1 MSSQSR
7 ENQEP
12 DKEGPLLQSES
23 PDPTLIQA
31 IVLKPES
38 DYHSQQWK
46 NGLGT
51 TDEIAIYPPDKD
63 FTKDEFFWRFST
75 NTMHANC
82 SFSLFPGYDC
92 TTVILPTDEDK
103 KSKAHFSLSH
113 QGGESL
119 TKIQPLFPYSWQ
131 GEWATTC
138 KLSNSPVSCL
148 QFMLRRELGKAQVR
162 IEKIGSF
169 ETDLQGDVD
178 SGKNMLF
185 GAFALVYVV
194 EGFISVILDENYTHN
209 QKFELKKGETLLVE
223 RDEEA
228 SPTSILLNATN
239 QVGQSAYSGVEATVV
254 VIQIEEGK
262 TFGGILQPQSQSQAA
277 TTTTTATAHQEEESP
292 PQRFSNNDGIV
303 PSQRRPSNRRPSLLV
318 PMEQDGNNIK
328 APIAQSPTQELESKL
343 NEMHVSDKPK
353 RMGLERRDSLIN
365 MESFDPN
372 AIYEPPAFAL
382 IHKDTDMPPPV
393 TRDKLEVD
401 EFPLNTISTAWIK
414 MMTQGLSEWLKL
426 PIVVCR
432 GTEDGPVVGI
442 TAAVHGNE
450 LNGVPCIHRVI
461 SQIDV
466 NKLKGTVV
474 AVPCVNVWGFLKF
487 QREFA
492 DGRDLNRQF
501 PGKSD
506 GYASQV
512 FCDHLMNKIIS
523 QFNYMVD
530 LHTASFG
537 RINSY
542 YVRADMNDPLGAKM
556 AKLQQPQIL
565 LHNSGQDGTL
575 RSAAAARGIKAI
587 TVEIGNPQTFQDRYI
602 QWSFM
607 GIMRILDHFEMY
619 DLKNINMTEIETLA
633 NEENL
638 NGPPHTVLCSRG
650 FWLYTKTGGLLE
662 VYPGVNKLVKKGE
675 IIARIKNMFGNVID
689 EYFSPCT
696 GVVIGRSSNPVA
708 MAGDRIVHMGVIKR
722 TGEVLAKAAKENY

>member
-1 MSSQSR
+1 MNPK
-7 ENQEP
+7 EQES
-12 DKEGPLLQSES
+12 DNEGPLLQSES

-31 IVLKPES
+31 IVLKPET
-38 DYHSQQWK
+38 DYHSQLWK

-63 FTKDEFFWRFST
+63 FIKDDFFWRFST

-82 SFSLFPGYDC
+82 NFSVFPGYEC
-92 TTVILPTDEDK
+92 TTVILPTDEEQA
-103 KSKAHFSLSH
+103 KSKAYFSLSH
-113 QGGESL
+113 QGGESF
-119 TKIQPLFPYSWQ
+119 TKIQPLFPYSWH

-138 KLSNSPVSCL
+138 KLTNSPVECL
-148 QFMLRRELGKAQVR
+148 QFMLRRESGKAQVR

-194 EGFISVILDENYTHN
+194 EGFISVILDENHAHS
-209 QKFELKKGETLLVE
+209 QKFELKKGETLFVE
-223 RDEEA
+223 RDEDA

-239 QVGQSAYSGVEATVV
+239 QVGQSAFSGIEATVV

-262 TFGGILQPQSQSQAA
+262 TFGGILQPQQQSQP
-277 TTTTTATAHQEEESP
+277 QQQEQQQQQQQQEEEESP
-292 PQRFSNNDGIV
+292 PKRFSNNEGIV
-303 PSQRRPSNRRPSLLV
+303 PSQRRPSHRRPSLLV
-318 PMEQDGNNIK
+318 PMEQEGGAIK
-328 APIAQSPTQELESKL
+328 APVPVQSPTQDL
-343 NEMHVSDKPK
+343 DKPK

-414 MMTQGLSEWLKL
+414 IMTQGLSEWLKL
-426 PIVVCR
+426 PIIVCR

-466 NKLKGTVV
+466 SQLKGTVV
-474 AVPCVNVWGFLKF
+474 AVPCVNVWGFLRF

-501 PGKSD
+501 PGKED
-506 GYASQV
+506 GFSSQV
-512 FCDHLMNKIIS
+512 FSHHLMNKIIS
-523 QFNYMVD
+523 QFNYMID

-537 RINSY
+537 R
-542 YVRADMNDPLGAKM
+542 NDPVGAKM

-607 GIMRILDHFEMY
+607 GVMRILDHFEMY
-619 DLKNINMTEIETLA
+619 DLKNINMAEIQA
-633 NEENL
+633 FVNEENL

-650 FWLYTKTGGLLE
+650 FWIYTKTGGLLE
-662 VYPGVNKLVKKGE
+662 VYPGVNKLVKRGE

>member
-31 IVLKPES
+31 VVLKPES

-565 LHNSGQDGTL
+565 LHNSGQDGKL
-575 RSAAAARGIKAI
+575 INLASQGLPSLSDCIFGIQAR
-587 TVEIGNPQTFQDRYI
+587 
-602 QWSFM
+602 
-607 GIMRILDHFEMY
+607 Y
-619 DLKNINMTEIETLA
+619 DQLQPHAVSKPLQLK
-633 NEENL
+633 
-638 NGPPHTVLCSRG
+638 
-650 FWLYTKTGGLLE
+650 
-662 VYPGVNKLVKKGE
+662 
-675 IIARIKNMFGNVID
+675 
-689 EYFSPCT
+689 
-696 GVVIGRSSNPVA
+696 
-708 MAGDRIVHMGVIKR
+708 
-722 TGEVLAKAAKENY
+722 

>member
-1 MSSQSR
+1 MSATSK
-7 ENQEP
+7 ENPES

-63 FTKDEFFWRFST
+63 FIRDEFFWRFST

-82 SFSLFPGYDC
+82 SYSLFPGYDC

-103 KSKAHFSLSH
+103 KSKAYFSLSH
-113 QGGESL
+113 QGGETL

-131 GEWATTC
+131 GEWSTTC

-148 QFMLRRELGKAQVR
+148 QFMLRRELGKARVR
-162 IEKIGSF
+162 VEKIGSF

-194 EGFISVILDENYTHN
+194 EGFISVILDENHPHS
-209 QKFELKKGETLLVE
+209 QKFELKRGETLLVE
-223 RDEEA
+223 RDEDA

-239 QVGQSAYSGVEATVV
+239 QVGQSAFSGVEATVV

-262 TFGGILQPQSQSQAA
+262 TFGGILQPQSQSQGA
-277 TTTTTATAHQEEESP
+277 TATAPLEEETP

-318 PMEQDGNNIK
+318 PMEQESDAIK
-328 APIAQSPTQELESKL
+328 APTAQSPTAELDSKL
-343 NEMHVSDKPK
+343 QTMSASDEQPK
-353 RMGLERRDSLIN
+353 RVGLQRRDSLIN

-372 AIYEPPAFAL
+372 AIYQPPAFAL

-426 PIVVCR
+426 PIIVCR

-442 TAAVHGNE
+442 TAAVHG
-450 LNGVPCIHRVI
+450 
-461 SQIDV
+461 
-466 NKLKGTVV
+466 TVV
-474 AVPCVNVWGFLKF
+474 AVPCVNIWGFLKF

-537 RINSY
+537 RVNSY

-565 LHNSGQDGTL
+565 LHNSGQD
-575 RSAAAARGIKAI
+575 
-587 TVEIGNPQTFQDRYI
+587 
-602 QWSFM
+602 
-607 GIMRILDHFEMY
+607 
-619 DLKNINMTEIETLA
+619 
-633 NEENL
+633 
-638 NGPPHTVLCSRG
+638 
-650 FWLYTKTGGLLE
+650 
-662 VYPGVNKLVKKGE
+662 
-675 IIARIKNMFGNVID
+675 
-689 EYFSPCT
+689 
-696 GVVIGRSSNPVA
+696 
-708 MAGDRIVHMGVIKR
+708 
-722 TGEVLAKAAKENY
+722 